1 MVTTLISLS
10 SIGKVDDRA
19 KDLSHND
26 LGALKALVTVSE
38 HFMANGYRVVKHLYV
53 QDGDL
58 KAEDRTA
65 KEIAGFE
72 AEARAS
78 VAKLRPLLRT
88 DAAKAKAAEFDA
100 QLSAFESATNKAI
113 RQSRQETVDKVEERT
128 GSRTTYE
135 QDVMPVFE
143 RLDVLHNQLEELV
156 SETAVA
162 DVRQASATT
171 ASAKRDALLIMLAA
185 VAAAI
190 GLALVVTRSVVRPV
204 AELGDRLRSLNDHC
218 LQGLGDG
225 LNAVAEGDLTH
236 AVAPVTTPVEV
247 RSSDELGRLTETFN
261 SMLAKT
267 QGGLESYNAMR
278 EQLGM
283 RIGEVSAGA
292 GTVSAASEQ
301 MATTSDEAGRAVG
314 EIASSASELAR
325 TAEQLDQLVRRFKI
339 AA

>member
-1 MVTTLISLS
+1 MGAHGEPLQARALPPIRGATKSVLNLRVAVRLGVAFGFLVLALVVTTLISVS

-38 HFMANGYRVVKHLYV
+38 DVMANGYRVVKHLYV

-58 KAEDRTA
+58 KGEDRTA
-65 KEIAGFE
+65 KEIA

-100 QLSAFESATNKAI
+100 QLAAFESATNKAI

-135 QDVMPVFE
+135 QDVIPVFE
-143 RLDVLHNQLEELV
+143 RLDVLHDQLEELV
-156 SETAVA
+156 SETAA
-162 DVRQASATT
+162 TDVKQASATT

-204 AELGDRLRSLNDHC
+204 AELSDRLRSLNDHC
-218 LQGLGDG
+218 LQALGDG
-225 LNAVAEGDLTH
+225 LNALAEGDLTH
-236 AVAPVTTPVEV
+236 AVAPVITPVEV

-267 QGGLESYNAMR
+267 QGGVESYNAMR
-278 EQLGM
+278 GQLGVL
-283 RIGEVSAGA
+283 IGEVSAGA
-292 GTVSAASEQ
+292 
-301 MATTSDEAGRAVG
+301 
-314 EIASSASELAR
+314 
-325 TAEQLDQLVRRFKI
+325 
-339 AA
+339 